1 MSMKSHAAI
10 APSLLA
16 RIGAPVRRRAAF
28 LLLMASL
35 GLGVL
40 REAALGDAWR
50 RPVRAEFRRV
60 LREAAGGGFSTI
72 AVTAALIGLGLVS
85 QAIYWLGEAGQEG
98 IVGTVLVTVLVREL
112 APVLVG
118 FVLLGRSG
126 MVAIVELGAMQA
138 GGQLRALQG
147 MGLDPFRLLVL
158 PRVAAFAVT
167 GFTLGIIFV
176 LIALL
181 TGFVAGS
188 LLGVVQLSLFGFLDA
203 VLRAMGARDFLLFPG
218 KLVMIGA
225 LVGLT
230 STISGLSARRG
241 DSTATLLPRGFLRGV
256 LAVLLCSALL
266 SLAV

>member
-1 MSMKSHAAI
+1 MSLRIAA

-16 RIGAPVRRRAAF
+16 RIGGPVRRRAGF

-35 GLGVL
+35 GFGVL
-40 REAALGDAWR
+40 REAPRRDAWR

-60 LREAAGGGFSTI
+60 LNEAIGGGFSTI
-72 AVTAALIGLGLVS
+72 AVTAALIGLGLVY
-85 QAIYWLGEAGQEG
+85 QAIYWLGEAGQQG

-118 FVLLGRSG
+118 LLLLGRSG
-126 MVAIVELGAMQA
+126 MVAIVELGAIQA
-138 GGQLRALQG
+138 GGQLRVLQG

-158 PRVAAFAVT
+158 PRIVAFAVS
-167 GFTLGIIFV
+167 GFTLGIVFV

-188 LLGVVQLSLFGFLDA
+188 LLGVVQLPLFGFLDA
-203 VLRAMGARDFLLFPG
+203 VLRAMSARDFLLFPG
-218 KLVMIGA
+218 KLVTIGA

-230 STISGLSARRG
+230 SAITGLSARRG
-241 DSTATLLPRGFLRGV
+241 ESPATLLPRGFLRGV

-266 SLAV
+266 SLAM

>member
-1 MSMKSHAAI
+1 MSLRVAA

-16 RIGAPVRRRAAF
+16 RIGGPVRRRAAF
-28 LLLMASL
+28 LLLMTSL

-40 REAALGDAWR
+40 REAPNADAWR

-60 LREAAGGGFSTI
+60 LNEAIGGGFSTI
-72 AVTAALIGLGLVS
+72 AVTAALIGFGLVY
-85 QAIYWLGEAGQEG
+85 QAIYWLGEAGQQG

-126 MVAIVELGAMQA
+126 MVAIVELGTMQTA
-138 GGQLRALQG
+138 GQLRALQG

-158 PRVAAFAVT
+158 PRIAAFAVT
-167 GFTLGIIFV
+167 GFTLGTIFV

-188 LLGVVQLSLFGFLDA
+188 LLGVLQLSLFGFLDA
-203 VLRAMGARDFLLFPG
+203 VLRAMSARDFLLFPG
-218 KLVMIGA
+218 KLVMIAG

-230 STISGLSARRG
+230 STLTGLSARRG
-241 DSTATLLPRGFLRGV
+241 DSLATLLPRGFLRGV
-256 LAVLLCSALL
+256 LAVLLCSTLL
-266 SLAV
+266 SLTV